1 MKYVVVK
8 FKGTEKGYIYKT
20 RLNLMVGAVYDI
32 TADNS
37 TTYNNPV
44 LIEKI
49 SEKMPENYTYFYPM
63 REITNAV
70 LIQAPRKPTV
80 DVKIIINEKKKTTVA
95 IWRDGSKTIVKCQP
109 GDEFDAEKGI
119 AMCFVKRYFN
129 NRGCY
134 NDWMKKM
141 LKENEVDVNA

>member
-1 MKYVVVK
+1 MKYIIVK

-20 RLNLMVGAVYDI
+20 RLNLMVGAVYNI

-37 TTYNNPV
+37 KTYNNPV
-44 LIEKI
+44 LIEGI
-49 SEKMPENYTYFYPM
+49 SEKAPKNYNYAYPM

-70 LIQAPRKPTV
+70 LIQAPRRPTAN
-80 DVKIIINEKKKTTVA
+80 VKIIINEKKKTTVA
-95 IWRDGSKTIVKCQP
+95 IWGDGSKTVVKCQP

-119 AMCFVKRYFN
+119 AMCFVKRSFN

-134 NDWMKKM
+134 NDWIKKV
-141 LKENEVDVNA
+141 LKENEVDINA